1 MLEEKDIFDNEFER
15 QYGDSYR
22 QGEGHC
28 TPTHPE
34 NRFDEAPAYVE
45 SLTPKTDEGASA
57 EDAKELAQAVMPKD
71 EAPVTAFGHPV
82 ADYINERLPKGA
94 PEGSRHKFALK
105 VASDV
110 ILLCDGNLDQV
121 RRVLLSL
128 PWVQDIVKER
138 GMEEIERILQTAQ
151 KRMLK
156 REAENYNEPQPSKE
170 MRQAIKAVTGRSYS
184 QLIREARLTAEGR
197 ELAAAEDD
205 VMTML
210 ENIGRDVEKLFPYF
224 PVLQLLCHM
233 LKRRHYIAA
242 LLVGGA
248 FFMTLMTRCWYRSGM
263 EPGRICRLNS
273 ILELIGRSGTG
284 KHIAVDLYRLLMEPI
299 KKFDKAQIDAL
310 NNFNAEREQN
320 NGGAKNKSPRPKG
333 IFRCMP
339 SETSAAA
346 IREAEYN
353 AVEMIDGQEWPLHV
367 SHFNSE
373 LQDMQRQ
380 MKRDYMN
387 IEKLF
392 YKGFHNEPDGS
403 YLKTSSAPVGE
414 YDVHFNAVYSGTQT
428 ALDKQTTTENFAGGL
443 PFRLTAVPLGN
454 SNFEMR
460 ERRQYTEEDAERD
473 QKLRD
478 WAYLLNDCK
487 GEIPC
492 EDIDIALSEWTTRR
506 MQDAGE
512 EQNFALEDLIKRPYW
527 HGMNYSLPFIICRHW
542 DQMVEDN
549 GKYKCGPDFKTDKY
563 DRQLALLI
571 VNAQFA
577 FQQHFFLGIGEKYY
591 DDLQAS
597 EASNRHHQKKT
608 MLAYRRLP
616 EVFTSDDVKR
626 EYGYDNV
633 GSVCSRLKILQD
645 DGMAQKIR
653 TGENKGKYRKLL

>member
-34 NRFDEAPAYVE
+34 NRFDEAPASVE
-45 SLTPKTDEGASA
+45 SSTPKAVEGGSA

-82 ADYINERLPKGA
+82 ADYINAMLPNGA

-138 GMEEIERILQTAQ
+138 GMDEIERILQTAQ

-224 PVLQLLCHM
+224 PVLQLLCHH

-299 KKFDKAQIDAL
+299 KMSDKAQIDAL

-333 IFRCMP
+333 VFRCMP

-591 DDLQAS
+591 DDLQTS

-616 EVFTSDDVKR
+616 DPFSSDDVKR
-626 EYGYDNV
+626 EYGYDSV

-653 TGENKGKYRKLL
+653 SGEHKGKYRKLM

>member
-34 NRFDEAPAYVE
+34 NRFDEAPASVE

-71 EAPVTAFGHPV
+71 EAPVTAFGQPV
-82 ADYINERLPKGA
+82 ADYINERLPNGA

-128 PWVQDIVKER
+128 PWVQDIVNER

-224 PVLQLLCHM
+224 PVLQLLCHH

-242 LLVGGA
+242 LLVGAA

-299 KKFDKAQIDAL
+299 KKFDKA
-310 NNFNAEREQN
+310 ET
-320 NGGAKNKSPRPKG
+320 KG
-333 IFRCMP
+333 
-339 SETSAAA
+339 
-346 IREAEYN
+346 YL
-353 AVEMIDGQEWPLHV
+353 PLHA
-367 SHFNSE
+367 FG
-373 LQDMQRQ
+373 D
-380 MKRDYMN
+380 
-387 IEKLF
+387 F
-392 YKGFHNEPDGS
+392 G
-403 YLKTSSAPVGE
+403 
-414 YDVHFNAVYSGTQT
+414 
-428 ALDKQTTTENFAGGL
+428 
-443 PFRLTAVPLGN
+443 
-454 SNFEMR
+454 
-460 ERRQYTEEDAERD
+460 
-473 QKLRD
+473 
-478 WAYLLNDCK
+478 
-487 GEIPC
+487 
-492 EDIDIALSEWTTRR
+492 
-506 MQDAGE
+506 
-512 EQNFALEDLIKRPYW
+512 
-527 HGMNYSLPFIICRHW
+527 CRH
-542 DQMVEDN
+542 
-549 GKYKCGPDFKTDKY
+549 P
-563 DRQLALLI
+563 
-571 VNAQFA
+571 
-577 FQQHFFLGIGEKYY
+577 
-591 DDLQAS
+591 
-597 EASNRHHQKKT
+597 
-608 MLAYRRLP
+608 
-616 EVFTSDDVKR
+616 
-626 EYGYDNV
+626 
-633 GSVCSRLKILQD
+633 
-645 DGMAQKIR
+645 
-653 TGENKGKYRKLL
+653 